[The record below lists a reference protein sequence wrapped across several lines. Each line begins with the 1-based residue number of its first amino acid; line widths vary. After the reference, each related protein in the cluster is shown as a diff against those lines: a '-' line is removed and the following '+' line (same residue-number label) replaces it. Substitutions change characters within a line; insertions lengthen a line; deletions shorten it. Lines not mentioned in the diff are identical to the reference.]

1 MKKGDKVILEPKA
14 DNLFYRNK
22 EVIIDK
28 WIDEEKTFRVKW
40 TYLYKTAFIYIKHTK
55 LTINVSFV
63 STHQKKS

>member
-28 WIDEEKTFRVKW
+28 WIDEEKTFRVKLNNEV
-40 TYLYKTAFIYIKHTK
+40 YL
-55 LTINVSFV
+55 L
-63 STHQKKS
+63 QKKFYDIIKVEEK